1 MSNENKTGF
10 VVEGDESPFRAAMRR
25 LVDSARD
32 GESGV
37 GAALGKLVSPIG
49 LVQTALA
56 GLATVLTAG
65 FLHDTVKETAD
76 MTEGATNLSR
86 QLGVAATNAQAYIVA
101 LAGKGGEQNDFVAAA
116 RGIAKQLKENE
127 EQMNKMGLATRDAAG
142 NLRPLNEI
150 VVDGIATLNGYKEGT
165 DRAMA
170 SAVVFGKGVD
180 TSSRLFLLNKE
191 AVEEAAE
198 TVERYRLEIGTNSVA
213 AYEAYDQATD
223 TAGYAVLGLK
233 KAMGDALMPVVTD
246 LINMFNAVVPAAIV
260 VTRLAVG
267 TLVAAFY
274 GLVNGVVIVGET
286 INAVVINIAEPIRAL
301 GVAIYKTMTGDF
313 RGAADEIRNIGTVVN
328 GAWSTAM
335 DNMVASSTK
344 TATKIN
350 ALFSRDSVSAPAV
363 NEGTKTYVAPPEKAK
378 KEKKEAEP
386 SLMKEYE
393 TRLNGLKLSYERE
406 NTMREFNKDQELTYW
421 QQLLSRQDLY
431 AKDRAAIALK
441 VSRLEVQILRDG
453 ARDAQDIQSARN
465 QDAAAATAAH
475 VAELQARSQAERDL
489 GLITQ
494 AEFLEREKAFNA
506 QRLQAE
512 LDFIALKIGMAQL
525 DPEKNVV
532 LLEQLELQK
541 LEIRR
546 KYNALNA
553 EVARAQVAEQATPM
567 LALVDQIQQGLGGM
581 TNALL
586 GNWRSLG
593 SSLLGVLQGIG
604 RSIIQE
610 TILKPLAAK
619 VVAAAKERLLSL
631 TTIGAN
637 AAEAGSGAAAS
648 QASIPYI
655 GPILAIAAMAAV
667 FAAVAGMAGK
677 VPSAAGGFDI
687 PSGLNPMTQLHEE
700 EMVLPADLA
709 NPLRQMARGG
719 GAGGGGVGASASP
732 AVIRGMP
739 PGEWLMLHRGDLVKA
754 LGSSQ
759 RDFMFKGF

>member
-1 MSNENKTGF
+1 MSNENRTGF

-116 RGIAKQLKENE
+116 RGIAKQLKDNE

-150 VVDGIATLNGYKEGT
+150 VVDGIAVLNGYKEGT

-233 KAMGDALMPVVTD
+233 KALGDALMPVVTD

-267 TLVAAFY
+267 TLIAAFY

-363 NEGTKTYVAPPEKAK
+363 NEGTKTYQAPPEKAK

-567 LALVDQIQQGLGGM
+567 LALVDRVQQGLGGM
-581 TNALL
+581 TDALL
-586 GNWRSLG
+586 GKWRSLG
-593 SSLLGVLQGIG
+593 SSLVGVLQGIG

-719 GAGGGGVGASASP
+719 GGGGGVDASASP